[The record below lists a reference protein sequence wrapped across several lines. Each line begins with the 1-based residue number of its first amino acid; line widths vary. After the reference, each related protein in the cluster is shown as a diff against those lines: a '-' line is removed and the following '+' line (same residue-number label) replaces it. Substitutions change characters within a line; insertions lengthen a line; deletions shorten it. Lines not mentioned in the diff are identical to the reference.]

1 MYADPNSSYM
11 TQKEKEALKLG
22 FVPCQR
28 ADINKAHSPYRDGCN
43 YCAEAHL
50 ITQKDG
56 VYKAVNLKRADDENT
71 QGTRLYC
78 PHAECPYKEEL
89 DKYRS
94 YADYDRHA
102 RSHWCK
108 KIKII

>member
-1 MYADPNSSYM
+1 MYADPNSQYM
-11 TQKEKEALKLG
+11 SQKEKEALKIG
-22 FVPCQR
+22 YIPCER
-28 ADINKAHSPYRDGCN
+28 ADINKAHSPYKYGCN
-43 YCAEAHL
+43 YCTEAHL

-56 VYKAVNLKRADDENT
+56 VYKAVGVNNADDEGT

-78 PHAECPYKEEL
+78 PRKECPYKAEL

-102 RSHWCK
+102 RAHWRK
-108 KIKII
+108 KIKIF